1 MVENTDGTKNP
12 IFRRGGVSPPVA
24 TFAEGKLARKRSAR
38 VATFAEG
45 KLARKRSARALRH
58 SERRTQSVVE
68 ARKGE
73 RLLANARISQD
84 IDPFRPRFQT
94 TSPVV

>member
-1 MVENTDGTKNP
+1 MGSPLQRYLMN
-12 IFRRGGVSPPVA
+12 IRRGGVSPP
-24 TFAEGKLARKRSAR
+24 

-94 TSPVV
+94 TLPVV